1 MVSWLIHRHTMRLGA
16 PVIALALMNVPN
28 PPLFAEPAWAG
39 SISDPPIPEDTV
51 AQMNR
56 IVHSMA
62 VQETLDFLESNKSLH
77 EKLPVA
83 EVTLD
88 MGLKSP
94 NIAAGGLLDDWELV
108 IDHAM

>member
-1 MVSWLIHRHTMRLGA
+1 MRLGA
-16 PVIALALMNVPN
+16 PVIALALMNAPN
-28 PPLFAEPAWAG
+28 PPLFAEPVGAG
-39 SISDPPIPEDTV
+39 NISDPPIPEDTV

-62 VQETLDFLESNKSLH
+62 VQETLNFLESNRSLH

-83 EVTLD
+83 EVVLD

-94 NIAAGGLLDDWELV
+94 NIAAGGLLDDWEFV

>member
-1 MVSWLIHRHTMRLGA
+1 MRLRA
-16 PVIALALMNVPN
+16 PVIAIALVNAPN

-39 SISDPPIPEDTV
+39 NTSDPPIPEDTV

-56 IVHSMA
+56 IAHWIA
-62 VQETLDFLESNKSLH
+62 NQETLNFLGSNRSLH

-83 EVTLD
+83 EVVLD

-94 NIAAGGLLDDWELV
+94 NIAAGGLLDDWEFV
-108 IDHAM
+108 IDHAI